1 MPLQAQKM
9 EVIGRLASAVIHDLN
24 NLLTV
29 IQLNASLVETGE
41 LDKEETIESAR
52 QIGEAAKRSADLT
65 RKVLNFARRQADEI
79 RTVSLD
85 EIVGGLERLLEPLIA
100 HRVRI
105 EIVSESG
112 CGWVKGDRSAIE
124 QAVMNLVLNAV
135 ESMHDGGTVRISCS
149 SKKLNAK
156 EAPDGVA
163 GRYVVVAVRDS
174 GEGIPLEN
182 QGQIFEPF
190 FTTKHSGTGMGLA
203 IVNRVARIHGG
214 AVDFT
219 SEIGHGTEF
228 RFVLPESDP
237 PGDEQA
243 TSGGISSEATGDY
256 TVLLVEDDPGILD
269 LTRRLLESDG
279 LRVLAAASGEE
290 AMDIWNARSDEV
302 DLLFTDIVL
311 PGALSG
317 REVAQTILE
326 EKPMLPVLYTSGYSN
341 AWEEKPVFQ
350 EANFLAKPFSPQA
363 LQTAV
368 KSALAQG

>member
-85 EIVGGLERLLEPLIA
+85 EIIGGLERLLEPLIA

-105 EIVSESG
+105 EIVSGPGS
-112 CGWVKGDRSAIE
+112 CWVRGDRSAIE
-124 QAVMNLVLNAV
+124 QAIMNLVLNAV
-135 ESMHDGGTVRISCS
+135 ESMPDGGTVTIACS
-149 SKKLNAK
+149 SKELAA
-156 EAPDGVA
+156 EMAPAGMA
-163 GRYVVVAVRDS
+163 GRYAVVAVTDC
-174 GEGIPLEN
+174 GEGIPIEARE
-182 QGQIFEPF
+182 QIFEPF

-203 IVNRVARIHGG
+203 IVSRVARIHGG
-214 AVDFT
+214 AVDFV
-219 SEIGHGTEF
+219 SEIGRGTKF
-228 RFVLPESDP
+228 RLFLPASNP
-237 PGDEQA
+237 PEDEQA
-243 TSGGISSEATGDY
+243 ASGGVSSEATGDY

-279 LRVLAAASGEE
+279 LRVLAAANGEE
-290 AMDIWNARSDEV
+290 AMDIWKMRSGEV

-317 REVAQTILE
+317 REVAQAILE
-326 EKPMLPVLYTSGYSN
+326 DKPSLPVLYTSGYSN

-350 EANFLAKPFSPQA
+350 ETNFLAKPFSPQA

-368 KSALAQG
+368 KSALAQV

>member
-105 EIVSESG
+105 EIVSERGS
-112 CGWVKGDRSAIE
+112 CWVRGDRSAIE

-135 ESMHDGGTVRISCS
+135 ESMPDGGTVTISCS
-149 SKKLNAK
+149 SKELTA
-156 EAPDGVA
+156 EVAPEGVA
-163 GRYVVVAVRDS
+163 GRYAVVAVTDC
-174 GEGIPLEN
+174 GEGIPIEARE
-182 QGQIFEPF
+182 QIFEPF

-214 AVDFT
+214 AVDFI
-219 SEIGHGTEF
+219 SEIGRGTEF
-228 RFVLPESDP
+228 RLFLPESNP
-237 PGDEQA
+237 PEDEQA
-243 TSGGISSEATGDY
+243 TAGGISSEAAGDY

-279 LRVLAAASGEE
+279 LRVLAAANGEE
-290 AMDIWNARSDEV
+290 AMHIWKARSGEV

-317 REVAQTILE
+317 REVAQAILE
-326 EKPMLPVLYTSGYSN
+326 EKPTLPVLYTSGYSN

-350 EANFLAKPFSPQA
+350 ETNFLAKPFSPQA

-368 KSALAQG
+368 KSALAQV

>member
-85 EIVGGLERLLEPLIA
+85 EIIGGLERLLEPLIA

-105 EIVSESG
+105 EIISAHG
-112 CGWVKGDRSAIE
+112 CGWVRGDRSAIE

-135 ESMHDGGTVRISCS
+135 ESMQDGGTVTISCS
-149 SKKLNAK
+149 SKELPAEK
-156 EAPDGVA
+156 APASAA
-163 GRYVVVAVRDS
+163 GRYVVVAVGDS
-174 GEGIPLEN
+174 GEGIPAEN
-182 QGQIFEPF
+182 QEQIFEPF
-190 FTTKHSGTGMGLA
+190 YTTKHSGTGMGLA
-203 IVNRVARIHGG
+203 IVSRVARLHGG
-214 AVDFT
+214 TVDFT
-219 SEIGHGTEF
+219 SEVGRGTEF
-228 RFVLPESDP
+228 RLILPESGP
-237 PGDEQA
+237 PEDEQA
-243 TSGGISSEATGDY
+243 TVGGTMNEATGDH

-279 LRVLAAASGEE
+279 LHVLTAASGEE
-290 AMDIWNARSDEV
+290 AMDIWKTHSDEV

-317 REVAQTILE
+317 REVAQAILE
-326 EKPMLPVLYTSGYSN
+326 EKPGLPILYTSGYSN
-341 AWEEKPVFQ
+341 AWEERPIFQ

-368 KSALAQG
+368 KSALAHA